1 MLVGNPWQGRQAIFS
16 KGSLS
21 SKTSALFLHPAP
33 LMTVGKLVSKCC
45 SEPDGVQVVPPFNFR
60 FAFIE
65 GFGSE
70 HDADWTKRLRD
81 KRA

>member
-1 MLVGNPWQGRQAIFS
+1 MQFS
-16 KGSLS
+16 ARGTSVS
-21 SKTSALFLHPAP
+21 SKTSALFLHPAS
-33 LMTVGKLVSKCC
+33 LMTFGKLASKSC

-60 FAFIE
+60 FGFIE

-70 HDADWTKRLRD
+70 HDAEWTKRLRD